1 MNPQIKIYSSNWC
14 PFCIQAKRLLDSKG
28 VRYEEIIVDGNPS
41 LRARMMEESGRHT
54 VPQIWINDLHVGGCD
69 DLFLL
74 ERSEKL
80 DALLS

>member
-1 MNPQIKIYSSNWC
+1 VDAQIKIYSSNWC

-41 LRARMMEESGRHT
+41 LRAQMMEESGRHT